1 MMAQR
6 AGQSV
11 KAEIHDRPTDEAIV
25 TPNCVKNVPDVP
37 GMNITGMNTAM
48 KTNVQDTTA
57 TDTSFMA

>member
-6 AGQSV
+6 AGQRVS
-11 KAEIHDRPTDEAIV
+11 ADMQERPTDEAMV
-25 TPNCVKNVPDVP
+25 TPNWVKNVPDVP

-48 KTNVQDTTA
+48 KTRVHDTTA